1 MVNVQFIWGFWLV
14 NLVWASRIEPL
25 TLGKIGFQMEQEK
38 RVMEE
43 DAKKIKEFKSYNI
56 LPLETPGV
64 PNPFVFFPEVRKWRL
79 CFMCSGKYET
89 NKLSSHS
96 RSSWMFLFVVF

>member
-1 MVNVQFIWGFWLV
+1 
-14 NLVWASRIEPL
+14 L

-64 PNPFVFFPEVRKWRL
+64 PNPFVFFPEVRK
-79 CFMCSGKYET
+79 
-89 NKLSSHS
+89 
-96 RSSWMFLFVVF
+96 